1 LFAHRDGV
9 EATWSLLT
17 PILDYWAANKPKDL
31 PNYAA
36 GTWGPKSADE
46 LLARDGRAW
55 HKL

>member
-1 LFAHRDGV
+1 V

-17 PILDYWAANKPKDL
+17 PILDQWASSKPKGF

-36 GTWGPKSADE
+36 GTWGPESGDE

-55 HKL
+55 QKL

>member
-1 LFAHRDGV
+1 V

-17 PILDYWAANKPKDL
+17 PVLDFWANNKPKDL
-31 PNYAA
+31 PNYPA